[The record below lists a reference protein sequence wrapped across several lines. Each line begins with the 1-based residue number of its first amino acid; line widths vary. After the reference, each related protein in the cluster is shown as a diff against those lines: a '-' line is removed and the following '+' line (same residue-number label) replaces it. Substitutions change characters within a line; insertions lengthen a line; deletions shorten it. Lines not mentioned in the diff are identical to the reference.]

1 MRKIDTTRFRVA
13 TRQTS
18 REINR
23 TIALNLVRAR
33 QPLSRADLAR
43 AMGVRRGAISL
54 IVKDLLNDGSICEG
68 ATGEAVRGRKP
79 TFLYIET
86 RRRAGV
92 AIDIRVSQTSLMLA
106 DLVGKPIG
114 GIVTMT
120 TDRDPKRL
128 VKSLAA
134 KIRQI
139 LQDHAHIGECI
150 GIGVA
155 VPGMVERPSMR
166 VLHAPTLGWHDVDL
180 RGMLAK
186 ATGLPVEIENSGRIC
201 ALAQLWTM
209 HGAEA
214 PSGDFVFVSASDG
227 LGVGVSL
234 QREVLRGRHNLAG
247 EFGHLLLSMDGP
259 KCSCGANG
267 CWEAYVSNRATLA
280 RYFGHEADL
289 ASERHPNAHSPRVGG
304 PGQAS
309 GFTIDDLIARARGGD
324 LKARAAVQATGKYLG
339 VGLALLVNG
348 FDPAAVY
355 VGGEI
360 TAAWDLIEPPMREA
374 FLDRALTQAVAATP
388 IRPVAPIEHPRL
400 TGAAALVTAP
410 AFAAPVVA

>member
-54 IVKDLLNDGSICEG
+54 IVKDLLKDGSICEG

-79 TFLYIET
+79 TFLYIDS

-114 GIVTMT
+114 GIVTMPT
-120 TDRDPKRL
+120 ERDPKRL
-128 VKSLAA
+128 VTALAA
-134 KIRQI
+134 RVTQLLK
-139 LQDHAHIGECI
+139 DHAQINECI

-155 VPGMVERPSMR
+155 VPGMVERPSRR

-201 ALAQLWTM
+201 ALALLWE
-209 HGAEA
+209 GAEG
-214 PSGDFVFVSASDG
+214 PNGDFIFVSASDG
-227 LGVGVSL
+227 LGVGVSH

-259 KCSCGANG
+259 KCSCGSNG

-280 RYFGHEADL
+280 RYSAATDL
-289 ASERHPNAHSPRVGG
+289 
-304 PGQAS
+304 
-309 GFTIDDLIARARGGD
+309 TIDDLIARARGGD
-324 LKARAAVQATGKYLG
+324 LKARAAVQATGRYLG
-339 VGLALLVNG
+339 VGLALIVNG
-348 FDPAAVY
+348 FDPAAVF

-360 TAAWDLIEPPMREA
+360 TAAWDLIEPAMLEA
-374 FLDRALTQAVAATP
+374 FAERALTPAVAATP
-388 IRPVAPIEHPRL
+388 IRPVPPIEHPRL
-400 TGAAALVTAP
+400 KGAAALVTAP

>member
-54 IVKDLLNDGSICEG
+54 IVKDLLKDGTICEG
-68 ATGEAVRGRKP
+68 ATGDTGRGRKP
-79 TFLYIET
+79 TFLYIDS

-92 AIDIRVSQTSLMLA
+92 AIDIRVSQTSLMLT
-106 DLVGKPIG
+106 DMVGKPIG
-114 GIVTMT
+114 GIVTMPT
-120 TDRDPKRL
+120 ERDPKRL
-128 VKSLAA
+128 VKSLATR
-134 KIRQI
+134 IQQI
-139 LQDHAHIGECI
+139 LHDHAHIDDCI

-155 VPGMVERPSMR
+155 VPGMVERPSRR

-180 RGMLAK
+180 RDMLAK

-209 HGAEA
+209 HGAEGL
-214 PSGDFVFVSASDG
+214 SGDFVFVSASDG
-227 LGVGVSL
+227 LGVGVSS

-259 KCSCGANG
+259 QCSCGANG

-280 RYFGHEADL
+280 RYGT
-289 ASERHPNAHSPRVGG
+289 G
-304 PGQAS
+304 PDD

-324 LKARAAVQATGKYLG
+324 LRARTALQATGKYLG

-348 FDPAAVY
+348 FDPAAVF

-360 TAAWDLIEPPMREA
+360 TAAWDLIEPALREA
-374 FLDRALTQAVAATP
+374 FLERALTPAVAATP
-388 IRPVAPIEHPRL
+388 IRPVAPMEHPRL

>member
-13 TRQTS
+13 TRRTS

-23 TIALNLVRAR
+23 TIVLNLVRSR

-43 AMGVRRGAISL
+43 AMGVRRGAVSL
-54 IVKDLLNDGSICEG
+54 IVNELLRDGAIVEG
-68 ATGEAVRGRKP
+68 STGDAVRGRKP
-79 TFLYIET
+79 TFLYIDT
-86 RRRAGV
+86 RRRAVV
-92 AIDIRVSQTSLMLA
+92 AVDIRLSQTLLMLA

-114 GIVTMT
+114 GVITLPT
-120 TDRDPKRL
+120 HRDPQEL

-134 KIRQI
+134 RITQA
-139 LQDHAHIGECI
+139 LADHDHIDECT

-166 VLHAPTLGWHDVDL
+166 VLHAPTLGWRDVDL
-180 RGMLAK
+180 REMLSK
-186 ATGLPVEIENSGRIC
+186 ATGVPVEIENSGRVC

-209 HGAEA
+209 QESGEGPA
-214 PSGDFVFVSASDG
+214 GDFVFVSASDG
-227 LGVGVSL
+227 LGVGVSF

-259 KCSCGANG
+259 RCSCGSQG

-280 RYFGHEADL
+280 RYFGQADATAAL
-289 ASERHPNAHSPRVGG
+289 PAPD
-304 PGQAS
+304 
-309 GFTIDDLIARARGGD
+309 FTIEDLLARGRGGD
-324 LKARAAVQATGKYLG
+324 LKARSALQTTGRYLG
-339 VGLALLVNG
+339 VGLALVANG
-348 FDPAAVY
+348 LDPAAVY

-360 TAAWDLIEPPMREA
+360 TGAWDLVEPSLRAA
-374 FLDRALTQAVAATP
+374 FAERALTPAVAATP
-388 IRPVAPIEHPRL
+388 IRPVAALEYPRL
-400 TGAAALVTAP
+400 RGAAALVTAP

>member
-54 IVKDLLNDGSICEG
+54 IVRDLLKDGSICEG
-68 ATGEAVRGRKP
+68 ATGETERGRKP

-166 VLHAPTLGWHDVDL
+166 VLNAPTLGWHDVDL
-180 RGMLAK
+180 RDMLAK

-227 LGVGVSL
+227 LGVGVSF

-259 KCSCGANG
+259 KCSCGASG

-289 ASERHPNAHSPRVGG
+289 ATE
-304 PGQAS
+304 QAS

-374 FLDRALTQAVAATP
+374 FLDRALTPAVAATP

>member
-54 IVKDLLNDGSICEG
+54 IVKDLLKDGSICEG

-79 TFLYIET
+79 TFLYIDS

-114 GIVTMT
+114 GIVTMPT
-120 TDRDPKRL
+120 ERDPKRL
-128 VKSLAA
+128 VTALAA
-134 KIRQI
+134 RVTQLLK
-139 LQDHAHIGECI
+139 DHAQINECI

-155 VPGMVERPSMR
+155 VPGMVERPSRR

-201 ALAQLWTM
+201 ALALLWE
-209 HGAEA
+209 GAEG
-214 PSGDFVFVSASDG
+214 PNGDFIFVSASDG
-227 LGVGVSL
+227 LGVGVSH

-259 KCSCGANG
+259 KCSCGSNG

-280 RYFGHEADL
+280 RYSAATDL
-289 ASERHPNAHSPRVGG
+289 
-304 PGQAS
+304 
-309 GFTIDDLIARARGGD
+309 TIDDLIARARGGD
-324 LKARAAVQATGKYLG
+324 LKARAAVQATGRYLG
-339 VGLALLVNG
+339 VGLALIVNG
-348 FDPAAVY
+348 FDPAAVF

-360 TAAWDLIEPPMREA
+360 TAAWDLIEPPMLEA
-374 FLDRALTQAVAATP
+374 FAERALTPAVAATP
-388 IRPVAPIEHPRL
+388 IRPVPPIEHPRL
-400 TGAAALVTAP
+400 KGAAALVTAP